1 MEALLHELAH
11 YVALSIEGVGILV
24 IAIGAIEAL
33 YGVVRVMLTTQLTDS
48 EKEELWL
55 RFARWLVT
63 GLTFQVA
70 ADIVHT
76 AIAPTWQEIG
86 HLAAIAVI
94 RTFISYFLDR
104 DIEKV
109 RDPEV
114 IRPNESK
121 RSSET

>member
-1 MEALLHELAH
+1 MHELAH
-11 YVALSIEGVGILV
+11 YVALSIEGAGIIV
-24 IAIGAIEAL
+24 VAIAALEAL
-33 YGVVRVMLTTQLTDS
+33 YGVARVVLAPQQLTNS
-48 EKEELWL
+48 EKREIWI

-86 HLAAIAVI
+86 HLAAIAFI

-109 RDPEV
+109 RDLEAV
-114 IRPNESK
+114 

>member
-1 MEALLHELAH
+1 MHELAH
-11 YVALSIEGVGILV
+11 YVALSIEGAGIIV
-24 IAIGAIEAL
+24 IAIGALEAL
-33 YGVVRVMLTTQLTDS
+33 YGVVRVMLTTQLTDA
-48 EKEELWL
+48 EKAAVWF

-86 HLAAIAVI
+86 HLAAIAII

-104 DIEKV
+104 DIEKIRV
-109 RDPEV
+109 LEA